1 MQQEA
6 IPPLQVFV
14 INLDSR
20 PDRWL
25 SIQKICRQCGVVA
38 QRISAVRKSPGWQG
52 CALSHAKC
60 AQLAKQK
67 GLPWVLVLE
76 DDCTFG
82 AADWQRFLGF
92 LPFLWANR
100 DKWEFFNGGITY
112 VSNMELFDAAQR
124 LMRANGYAAHFILY
138 NDKAYDKI
146 SGWREED
153 GPCDVHFDKHMKSVT
168 TYPLIARQIP
178 SMSDIVG
185 SSQDYSGFF
194 SSTEEKMREFLGQL
208 RLL

>member
-1 MQQEA
+1 
-6 IPPLQVFV
+6 
-14 INLDSR
+14 LDSR
-20 PDRWL
+20 SDRWL
-25 SIQKICRQCGVVA
+25 NIQKLCRQCGIQA
-38 QRISAVRKSPGWQG
+38 QRISAVQKSPGWHG

-60 AQLAKQK
+60 AALAKSQ

-76 DDCTFG
+76 DDCTFSRE
-82 AADWQRFLGF
+82 DWQRFLAL

-112 VSNMELFDAAQR
+112 ISNIELFDAGSR
-124 LMRANGYAAHFILY
+124 LMKANGYAAHFILY

-146 SGWREED
+146 AGWREED
-153 GPCDVHFDKHMKSVT
+153 GPCDVHFDKHMKSLT
-168 TYPLIARQIP
+168 TYPLIARQLP

-194 SSTEEKMREFLGQL
+194 SSTEEKMREFLRPLGL
-208 RLL
+208 VE